1 MTPREI
7 SVHLPTPP
15 STNRLWRRKNGG
27 GMRTSDEYLRWK
39 REAGDLLMTLHQLRG
54 VEMIDGAFTAEVVV
68 RKVRGDLDNRASKAV
83 LDFAQDVGLIANDK
97 HCAEFHARWGDA
109 PHGCRLILREI
120 A

>member
-15 STNRLWRRKNGG
+15 STNRLWRRKKGG

-54 VEMIDGAFTAEVVV
+54 VVMIEGAFTAEVVV
-68 RKVRGDLDNRASKAV
+68 RKARHDLDNKVKAV
-83 LDFAQDVGLIANDK
+83 LDFAQSVGLIADDK
-97 HCAEFHARWGDA
+97 YCERLTIAYGDA
-109 PHGCRLILREI
+109 PHGCKLIIREI
-120 A
+120 PS